1 MLENGLIQESR
12 SPWASPVVLVDKDVT
27 STRFC
32 VNYQKIN
39 DVPKKDRY
47 PLPRVDDSLDLLSG
61 NLFFSSLDLQSGFYQ
76 VLVAAPD
83 VEKTAF
89 ITRSGLCEFL
99 VMPLGL
105 CNAPST
111 FQRAMDGGSKVEKL
125 SSNTLQYDVLVYSKD
140 FDTHLKDL
148 ELVF

>member
-1 MLENGLIQESR
+1 MFR
-12 SPWASPVVLVDKDVT
+12 
-27 STRFC
+27 RR
-32 VNYQKIN
+32 
-39 DVPKKDRY
+39 DRY

-61 NLFFSSLDLQSGFYQ
+61 NLFFSSLDLQSGFHQ

-89 ITRSGLCEFL
+89 ITPSGLCEFL

-111 FQRAMDGGSKVEKL
+111 FQRAMDGESKVEKL
-125 SSNTLQYDVLVYSKD
+125 SSNTLQYDVVVYSKD